1 MCVAIVRESDGIDLG
16 DERLNKRS
24 QLLIASLAR
33 DVQASVNAAC
43 ETLDQVLRV
52 IDDYASR
59 WVIETFFRTL
69 KTGRQVEQILLETL
83 PRVENAAWFKVR

>member
-1 MCVAIVRESDGIDLG
+1 MCEAIVRESDGIDLG

-43 ETLDQVLRV
+43 ETWVETQAAYRLFDNKKVTSEKFCARIVRRRCVAFENCPLR
-52 IDDYASR
+52 
-59 WVIETFFRTL
+59 
-69 KTGRQVEQILLETL
+69 
-83 PRVENAAWFKVR
+83 